1 MSLCCEFLTMVI
13 VFFLKSN
20 YSINH
25 IFFFYSERFK
35 CCNIEFRTSCCIN
48 NISLRLLALLQS

>member
-25 IFFFYSERFK
+25 IFFFFTANVS
-35 CCNIEFRTSCCIN
+35 SVV
-48 NISLRLLALLQS
+48 ISNFEHHAV

>member
-13 VFFLKSN
+13 VFFFKSN

-25 IFFFYSERFK
+25 IFFFTANVS
-35 CCNIEFRTSCCIN
+35 SVV
-48 NISLRLLALLQS
+48 ISNFEHHAV